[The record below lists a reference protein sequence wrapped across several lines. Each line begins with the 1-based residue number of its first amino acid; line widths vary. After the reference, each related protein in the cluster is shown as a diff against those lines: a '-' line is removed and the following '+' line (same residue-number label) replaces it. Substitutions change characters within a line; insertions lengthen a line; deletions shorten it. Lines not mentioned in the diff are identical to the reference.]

1 MLKTNAR
8 LGAFVRY
15 FDIKQV
21 TLNGSIVWIAWFYDD
36 LAEQDFAPTNPKE
49 VLNGDE
55 G

>member
-15 FDIKQV
+15 FDIQP
-21 TLNGSIVWIAWFYDD
+21 TILNGSAVWIAWFYDD
-36 LAEQDFAPTNPKE
+36 LQDQDFAPTNPKE